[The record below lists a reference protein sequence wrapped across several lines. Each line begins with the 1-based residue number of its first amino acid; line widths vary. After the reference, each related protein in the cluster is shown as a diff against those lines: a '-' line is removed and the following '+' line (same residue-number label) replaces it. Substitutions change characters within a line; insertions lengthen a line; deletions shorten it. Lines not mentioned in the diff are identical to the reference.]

1 MRGAKFIGGQTQIAA
16 FSLLATK
23 YFNKIIHFP
32 FKIISY
38 WQPNMWT
45 RYLIYKSFLVGWF
58 LAFLADYNLSEWKTP
73 GKIFGVCWVTSHQ
86 RNGNYPP
93 NAKLPV
99 GYTFYPRYWENVGP
113 IFLTYWTNT
122 FIRWMCFMIYLLNT
136 RHYGSVGP

>member
-32 FKIISY
+32 FKTISY

-45 RYLIYKSFLVGWF
+45 RYLIYNSFLVGWF
-58 LAFLADYNLSEWKTP
+58 LAFLADYNLSEWKTL

-93 NAKLPV
+93 NTKLPV
-99 GYTFYPRYWENVGP
+99 GYTFTLEMGGCRSLFFTLHSYSKKNRP
-113 IFLTYWTNT
+113 FLVFTLGGWV
-122 FIRWMCFMIYLLNT
+122 FFSL
-136 RHYGSVGP
+136 S